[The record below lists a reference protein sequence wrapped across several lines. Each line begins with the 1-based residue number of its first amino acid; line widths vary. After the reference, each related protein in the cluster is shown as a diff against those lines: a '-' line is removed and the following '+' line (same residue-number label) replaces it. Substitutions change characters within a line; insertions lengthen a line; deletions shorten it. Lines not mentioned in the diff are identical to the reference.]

1 MNIDYIELT
10 DMTLVTD
17 EKGNVKRI
25 ENTNNTKDILIA
37 ENKVE
42 SLEDTISEL
51 ETKLNKSKVGFYL
64 IMLIVSLLLGGLS
77 LSISFL
83 GISTSLL
90 PNCLV
95 ISELG
100 LTCLVGSM
108 AFFTVGFEQI
118 SDLKKIHSEKKGL
131 KKTIAVLK
139 DRLDEERK
147 ELERI
152 KSAKLTPTETKISQI
167 THLEETR
174 ELLKF
179 KKYLV
184 AMKYYSTKLA
194 KLKRMNKKDELEEYL
209 SMLDNPEIE
218 TDINMILSRT
228 PEQNKNS

>member
-147 ELERI
+147 ELE
-152 KSAKLTPTETKISQI
+152 
-167 THLEETR
+167 
-174 ELLKF
+174 
-179 KKYLV
+179 
-184 AMKYYSTKLA
+184 
-194 KLKRMNKKDELEEYL
+194 
-209 SMLDNPEIE
+209 
-218 TDINMILSRT
+218 
-228 PEQNKNS
+228 

>member
-25 ENTNNTKDILIA
+25 ENTDNAKDILIA
-37 ENKVE
+37 ENKIE
-42 SLEDTISEL
+42 SLEETINEL
-51 ETKLNKSKVGFYL
+51 ETKLNKSKFGFNL
-64 IMLIVSLLLGGLS
+64 IALIASLLLGGLS
-77 LSISFL
+77 LSISFW
-83 GISTSLL
+83 GISISLL

-108 AFFTVGFEQI
+108 AFFTMGFEQI
-118 SDLKKIHSEKKGL
+118 LELKKTYSEKKGL

-152 KSAKLTPTETKISQI
+152 KSAKSTPIETKTSQI

-194 KLKRMNKKDELEEYL
+194 KLKKMNKKDELEEYL

>member
-17 EKGNVKRI
+17 EKGNIKRI
-25 ENTNNTKDILIA
+25 ENTDNTKDILIA

-42 SLEDTISEL
+42 DTISEL
-51 ETKLNKSKVGFYL
+51 ETKLDKSKFGFYL

-77 LSISFL
+77 LSISFW
-83 GISTSLL
+83 GISASLL

-100 LTCLVGSM
+100 LTCLVGSI
-108 AFFTVGFEQI
+108 AFFTMGFEQI
-118 SDLKKIHSEKKGL
+118 LELKKIYSEKKGL

-139 DRLDEERK
+139 AHLDGKRK

-152 KSAKLTPTETKISQI
+152 KNAKLTPIETKTSQI
-167 THLEETR
+167 THIEETR

-194 KLKRMNKKDELEEYL
+194 KLKRMNKQELEEYL
-209 SMLDNPEIE
+209 SVLDNPEIE

-228 PEQNKNS
+228 PNPNKNS